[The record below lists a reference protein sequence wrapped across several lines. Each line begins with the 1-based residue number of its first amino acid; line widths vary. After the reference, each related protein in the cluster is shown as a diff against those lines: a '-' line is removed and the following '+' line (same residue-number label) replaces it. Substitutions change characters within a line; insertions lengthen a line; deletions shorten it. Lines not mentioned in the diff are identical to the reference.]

1 MKTSLLPALLA
12 AAALVGCGPS
22 GDSAPDAA
30 SLPAPAGARTFTVGF
45 DADFPPY
52 GFRGDDGSFQG
63 FDLDLA
69 REVCKRKGWMFVAKP
84 IDWAA
89 KDTELNAGTI
99 DCIWNGFTMSP
110 ERLDKYTWTEPYVE
124 NKQLV
129 LVKTDSGIKSFADL
143 NGKAVAVQDGSSG
156 AEAMEAKLE
165 EAKKAD
171 EAFAFKDLKKVPDY
185 VTAFQ
190 MLQSGA
196 VDALGLDSAVAST
209 ASASSSATRRSAT
222 RCRRRSR
229 RWSPTA
235 PAARS
240 STAGPRRRSP
250 TAATRSTS
258 CCSRSS
264 FRPRAVAAPVAAAA
278 LRFAP
283 AALAAPAPLP
293 RWRTSSRSIRSA
305 GPSAPCGC
313 WTA

>member
-69 REVCKRKGWMFVAKP
+69 REVCKRKGWTFVAKP

-196 VDALGLDSAVAST
+196 VDALGLDSAVAGGFVEKGEGQY
-209 ASASSSATRRSAT
+209 ATLEEALMDEKY
-222 RCRRRSR
+222 
-229 RWSPTA
+229 
-235 PAARS
+235 
-240 STAGPRRRSP
+240 GVG
-250 TAATRSTS
+250 
-258 CCSRSS
+258 
-264 FRPRAVAAPVAAAA
+264 FKLGNEA
-278 LRFAP
+278 LRDEVQATLKEMV
-283 AALAAPAPLP
+283 ADGACRKILD
-293 RWRTSSRSIRSA
+293 RWAEEEIA
-305 GPSAPCGC
+305 HGGDKIDFVLQP
-313 WTA
+313 

>member
-12 AAALVGCGPS
+12 AAALVGCGQS

-30 SLPAPAGARTFTVGF
+30 PAPAGARTFTVGF

-52 GFRGDDGSFQG
+52 GFRAEDGSFAG

-69 REVCKRKGWMFVAKP
+69 REVCKRKGWTFVAKP

-196 VDALGLDSAVAST
+196 VDALGLDSAVAGGFVEKGEGQY
-209 ASASSSATRRSAT
+209 ATLEEALMDEKY
-222 RCRRRSR
+222 
-229 RWSPTA
+229 
-235 PAARS
+235 
-240 STAGPRRRSP
+240 GVG
-250 TAATRSTS
+250 
-258 CCSRSS
+258 
-264 FRPRAVAAPVAAAA
+264 FKLGNEA
-278 LRFAP
+278 LRDEVQATLKEMV
-283 AALAAPAPLP
+283 ADGACRKILD
-293 RWRTSSRSIRSA
+293 RWAEEEIA
-305 GPSAPCGC
+305 HGGDKIDFVLQP
-313 WTA
+313 

>member
-12 AAALVGCGPS
+12 AAALVGCGQS

-30 SLPAPAGARTFTVGF
+30 SLPTPAGARTFTVGF

-69 REVCKRKGWMFVAKP
+69 REVCKRKGWTFVAKP

-196 VDALGLDSAVAST
+196 VDALGLDSAVAGGFVEKGEGQY
-209 ASASSSATRRSAT
+209 ATLEEALMDEKY
-222 RCRRRSR
+222 
-229 RWSPTA
+229 
-235 PAARS
+235 
-240 STAGPRRRSP
+240 GVG
-250 TAATRSTS
+250 
-258 CCSRSS
+258 
-264 FRPRAVAAPVAAAA
+264 FKLGNEA
-278 LRFAP
+278 LRDEVQATLKEMV
-283 AALAAPAPLP
+283 ADGACRKILD
-293 RWRTSSRSIRSA
+293 RWAEEEIA
-305 GPSAPCGC
+305 HGGDKIDFVLQP
-313 WTA
+313 

>member
-69 REVCKRKGWMFVAKP
+69 REVCKRKGWTFVAKP

-110 ERLDKYTWTEPYVE
+110 ERLDKYTWTEPDVE

-196 VDALGLDSAVAST
+196 VDALGLDSAVAGGFVEKGEGQY
-209 ASASSSATRRSAT
+209 ATLEEALMDEKY
-222 RCRRRSR
+222 
-229 RWSPTA
+229 
-235 PAARS
+235 
-240 STAGPRRRSP
+240 GVG
-250 TAATRSTS
+250 
-258 CCSRSS
+258 
-264 FRPRAVAAPVAAAA
+264 FKLGNDA
-278 LRFAP
+278 LRDEVQATLKEMV
-283 AALAAPAPLP
+283 ADGACRKILD
-293 RWRTSSRSIRSA
+293 RWAEEEIA
-305 GPSAPCGC
+305 HGGDKIDFVLQP
-313 WTA
+313 

>member
-12 AAALVGCGPS
+12 AAALVGCGQS

-69 REVCKRKGWMFVAKP
+69 REVCKRKGWTFVAKP

-196 VDALGLDSAVAST
+196 VDALGLDSAVAGGFVEKGEGQY
-209 ASASSSATRRSAT
+209 ATLEEALMDEKY
-222 RCRRRSR
+222 
-229 RWSPTA
+229 
-235 PAARS
+235 
-240 STAGPRRRSP
+240 GVG
-250 TAATRSTS
+250 
-258 CCSRSS
+258 
-264 FRPRAVAAPVAAAA
+264 FKLGNEA
-278 LRFAP
+278 LRDEVQATLKEMV
-283 AALAAPAPLP
+283 ADGACRKILD
-293 RWRTSSRSIRSA
+293 RWAEEEIA
-305 GPSAPCGC
+305 HGGDKIDFVLQP
-313 WTA
+313 

>member
-12 AAALVGCGPS
+12 AAALVGCGQS

-69 REVCKRKGWMFVAKP
+69 REVCKRKGWTFVAKP

-156 AEAMEAKLE
+156 AEAMEGKLE

-196 VDALGLDSAVAST
+196 VDALGLDSAVAGGFVEKGEGQY
-209 ASASSSATRRSAT
+209 ATLEEALMDEKY
-222 RCRRRSR
+222 
-229 RWSPTA
+229 
-235 PAARS
+235 
-240 STAGPRRRSP
+240 GVG
-250 TAATRSTS
+250 
-258 CCSRSS
+258 
-264 FRPRAVAAPVAAAA
+264 FKLGNEA
-278 LRFAP
+278 LRDEVQATLKEMV
-283 AALAAPAPLP
+283 ADGACRKILD
-293 RWRTSSRSIRSA
+293 RWAEEEIA
-305 GPSAPCGC
+305 HGGDKIDFVLQP
-313 WTA
+313 

>member
-69 REVCKRKGWMFVAKP
+69 REVCERKGWTFVAKP

-89 KDTELNAGTI
+89 KDTE
-99 DCIWNGFTMSP
+99 
-110 ERLDKYTWTEPYVE
+110 LDKYTWTEPYVE

-196 VDALGLDSAVAST
+196 VDALGLDSAVAGGFVEKGEGQY
-209 ASASSSATRRSAT
+209 ATLEEALMDEKY
-222 RCRRRSR
+222 
-229 RWSPTA
+229 
-235 PAARS
+235 
-240 STAGPRRRSP
+240 GVG
-250 TAATRSTS
+250 
-258 CCSRSS
+258 
-264 FRPRAVAAPVAAAA
+264 FKLGNEA
-278 LRFAP
+278 LRDEVQATLKEMV
-283 AALAAPAPLP
+283 ADGACRKILD
-293 RWRTSSRSIRSA
+293 RWAEEEIA
-305 GPSAPCGC
+305 HGGDKIDFVLQP
-313 WTA
+313 